1 MMGHGLVPGFLTHRH
16 KINSSFLPWLDSLMG
31 IVIDSLTT
39 EDLMFLVFC
48 FVLTLVLWFNYA
60 LQRPGASRLF

>member
-1 MMGHGLVPGFLTHRH
+1 MMGHGLLPGFLTHRH

-31 IVIDSLTT
+31 IVIDSLTP

-48 FVLTLVLWFNYA
+48 FVLTLVL
-60 LQRPGASRLF
+60 